1 MGRINCSRHQGYR
14 LKNSRIMRG
23 LSLGELSLMSGI
35 SLQRILSYER
45 YGGIIDAATL
55 GKICPVINVSREY
68 IVTEAPWARPMKRKI
83 DKSDA

>member
-1 MGRINCSRHQGYR
+1 
-14 LKNSRIMRG
+14 MRG

-45 YGGIIDAATL
+45 YGGIIDAAR
-55 GKICPVINVSREY
+55 GKLCSVINVSREY
-68 IVTEAPWARPMKRKI
+68 IVTEAPWARPTKRNI